1 MVSQKSS
8 RNSQL
13 ICFVIFVSGKLPNLL
28 DTRCE
33 YHRADF
39 FSARKVLMSVLPTCC
54 VCHDTHLVVCPVSSS
69 PVCFECFIK
78 LFFSQYFSQF
88 NNEQKTNFLKSL
100 RSMLEILD
108 MEYKESINL
117 KERKNI

>member
-1 MVSQKSS
+1 
-8 RNSQL
+8 
-13 ICFVIFVSGKLPNLL
+13 VSGKLPNLL

-33 YHRADF
+33 YHKADF
-39 FSARKVLMSVLPTCC
+39 FSARKVLMPVPIGSIDAGTSCRCCRSHRLVTNLP
-54 VCHDTHLVVCPVSSS
+54 LVSI
-69 PVCFECFIK
+69 CFECYIK

-117 KERKNI
+117 KERQTYGRSEE